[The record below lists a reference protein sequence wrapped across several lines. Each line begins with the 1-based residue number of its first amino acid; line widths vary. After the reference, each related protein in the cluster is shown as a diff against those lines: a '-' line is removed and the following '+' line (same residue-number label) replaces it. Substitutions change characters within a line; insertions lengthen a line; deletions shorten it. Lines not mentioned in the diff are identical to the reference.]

1 MLELLEYCAVSPYWK
16 KTNKQK
22 KQLAAP
28 GLAFFG
34 LNNQQLSSELKGIMY
49 GGFVTQNVVLKTK
62 IVL

>member
-16 KTNKQK
+16 KNPK